1 MLPVVAP
8 LLQDEGLLAAARAR
22 PLPLLALE
30 AAHRPVRKVLQR
42 GAPGRHLGLLRG
54 YCFFD
59 FAACDGPLILF
70 ERFSL
75 YPDLSTKDQLRGR
88 KTYDAAPP
96 GRACFPC
103 VAF

>member
-1 MLPVVAP
+1 MILLNHPSLTLPLLPVVAP

-42 GAPGRHLGLLRG
+42 GAPGRHLERETGLLLRG

-75 YPDLSTKDQLRGR
+75 SQI
-88 KTYDAAPP
+88 
-96 GRACFPC
+96 FPQRIS
-103 VAF
+103 